1 VISLSLAEL
10 ARITGGA
17 LHGDPDLRV
26 NAPASVDSRD
36 IAVGGL
42 FVALAGEHADGHDF
56 VAQAMTAGGAAVLA
70 NRPVDAPAVIVD
82 NVLAALSVLAR
93 ETTTRLKRDHG
104 CIVVGITGSQG
115 KTSVKDLLGQVL
127 AAAGPTIAAKGSF
140 NNELGVPLTILGADE
155 NTQYLIVEMGA
166 RGQGHIDRLC
176 QIAQPDIGVVL
187 NVGTAHVGE
196 FGSTERIAE
205 AKGELIAALGAAGT
219 AVLNADDQA
228 VAAMGKRTA
237 ANVITFG
244 ASGDV
249 RLSDVRVDG
258 GGCPTFALAYG
269 DESVNVSLTFLGEH
283 QAINAAAAAAVG
295 VSVGMSLDS
304 IGQALGAARAL
315 SAMRMERSIT
325 AEGIIIINDA
335 YNANPESMSAALRTL
350 GRLGQ
355 QHSTYAV
362 LGEMLEL
369 GESSEGAHVAIG
381 ALAAQVGITH
391 VVVVGTG
398 AAPIET
404 GVRGART
411 PTAVTRV
418 VDVAAASELMKRL
431 LKPGD
436 VALIKASR
444 AGGLERVAA
453 ALLA

>member
-1 VISLSLAEL
+1 MISLSLAEL

-104 CIVVGITGSQG
+104 CLVVGVTGSQG

-249 RLSDVRVDG
+249 LLSDVRVDG

-269 DESVNVSLTFLGEH
+269 DESVKVSLTFLGEH